1 MPIKPPPHPTG
12 TTPPPIPKKF
22 IPQHVAIVMD
32 GNGRWA
38 NERGLPRNEG
48 HRAGEAALLDIVA
61 GAIEMGIPYIS
72 AYAFSTE
79 NWKRSPSEV
88 SFIMRFSTEVLNRQL
103 ETLKSWGVRIRWAG
117 RRPKLWKNVISQ
129 LEQCERETIN
139 NTTCTLTMCVNYGGR
154 AEIADAAATIAQ
166 DVQAG
171 ILKPS
176 SITEKTFQK
185 YLDEPDLPDVDLFL
199 RSSGEQRISNFLLWQ
214 SAYAEFVFMNVLW
227 PDVDRR
233 TLYKAVEEYAHR
245 DRRYGGATDKIPA
258 QTTN

>member
-1 MPIKPPPHPTG
+1 
-12 TTPPPIPKKF
+12 
-22 IPQHVAIVMD
+22 MD

-139 NTTCTLTMCVNYGGR
+139 NTTCTLTMCVKLWRTRRNR
-154 AEIADAAATIAQ
+154 R
-166 DVQAG
+166 
-171 ILKPS
+171 
-176 SITEKTFQK
+176 
-185 YLDEPDLPDVDLFL
+185 
-199 RSSGEQRISNFLLWQ
+199 RSRNHCT
-214 SAYAEFVFMNVLW
+214 
-227 PDVDRR
+227 RR
-233 TLYKAVEEYAHR
+233 TSRHPQTLIYHR
-245 DRRYGGATDKIPA
+245 KNLPKIPR
-258 QTTN
+258 

>member
-1 MPIKPPPHPTG
+1 
-12 TTPPPIPKKF
+12 
-22 IPQHVAIVMD
+22 MD

-79 NWKRSPSEV
+79 NWKRSPNEV
-88 SFIMRFSTEVLNRQL
+88 SFIMRFSTEVLERQL

-117 RRPKLWKNVISQ
+117 RRPKLWKKVIEQ
-129 LEQCERETIN
+129 LEQCERETAN
-139 NTTCTLTMCVNYGGR
+139 NTICTLTMCVNYGGR
-154 AEIADAAATIAQ
+154 AEIADAAAHIAQ
-166 DVQAG
+166 EALAG
-171 ILKPS
+171 RIKPTA
-176 SITEKTFQK
+176 ITEKTFQK

-199 RSSGEQRISNFLLWQ
+199 RSSGEQRISNFLIWQ
-214 SAYAEFVFMNVLW
+214 SAYAEMIFMNILW

-233 TLYKAVEEYAHR
+233 TLWKAVEEYAQR
-245 DRRYGGATDKIPA
+245 DRRYGAATDKI
-258 QTTN
+258 TNK

>member
-1 MPIKPPPHPTG
+1 MPQKPPAHPSG

-22 IPQHVAIVMD
+22 IPQHVAVVMD

-103 ETLKSWGVRIRWAG
+103 ETLKSWGSTYPLG
-117 RRPKLWKNVISQ
+117 RTPPQTLAKNVISQ

-154 AEIADAAATIAQ
+154 RRNRR
-166 DVQAG
+166 
-171 ILKPS
+171 
-176 SITEKTFQK
+176 
-185 YLDEPDLPDVDLFL
+185 
-199 RSSGEQRISNFLLWQ
+199 RSRNHCT
-214 SAYAEFVFMNVLW
+214 
-227 PDVDRR
+227 RR
-233 TLYKAVEEYAHR
+233 TSRHPQTLLYHR
-245 DRRYGGATDKIPA
+245 KNLPKIPRRTRPTRRRPLSPIIRR
-258 QTTN
+258 TTNIQLPPLAKRLRRIRLHERTLARCRPPNPL

>member
-1 MPIKPPPHPTG
+1 MPQKPPAHPSG

-22 IPQHVAIVMD
+22 IPQHVAVVMD

-117 RRPKLWKNVISQ
+117 AAPNSGKTSSHNS
-129 LEQCERETIN
+129 N
-139 NTTCTLTMCVNYGGR
+139 NANAKPSITPPAPSLCALTM
-154 AEIADAAATIAQ
+154 EDAQKSQTQ
-166 DVQAG
+166 PQPLHKTYKQA
-171 ILKPS
+171 S
-176 SITEKTFQK
+176 SNPHLSQK
-185 YLDEPDLPDVDLFL
+185 NLP
-199 RSSGEQRISNFLLWQ
+199 
-214 SAYAEFVFMNVLW
+214 
-227 PDVDRR
+227 
-233 TLYKAVEEYAHR
+233 
-245 DRRYGGATDKIPA
+245 KIPR
-258 QTTN
+258 